1 MNGSAPSGPDIDP
14 RIERSRESIHD
25 ATIDELAE
33 VGYGAM
39 SIESIARRAGVG
51 KATVYRHWRGK
62 LELVASVLE
71 TLKED
76 VVVPTEGTVRERIA
90 GFLAALAVHLA
101 ESDLARCLPALI
113 SAAHYDDAVRDFQR
127 DFSRERRGI
136 LVDLLTEGINSG
148 ELDADLDAELAAEVL
163 AGPLFYRRL
172 LSHEPFPPE
181 RVDHVVALVL
191 G

>member
-1 MNGSAPSGPDIDP
+1 MKSRQAPRPDIDP
-14 RIERSRESIHD
+14 RIERSRESIQR

-39 SIESIARRAGVG
+39 TIESIARRAGVG

-62 LELVASVLE
+62 LDLLASALE
-71 TLKED
+71 TLKEE
-76 VVVPTEGTVRERIA
+76 VVVPTEGTVRERLA
-90 GFLAALAVHLA
+90 GLLAALAVHLA

-113 SAAHYDDAVRDFQR
+113 SAADHDDAVRDFQR
-127 DFSRERRGI
+127 DFSRERRSI
-136 LVDLLTEGINSG
+136 IVDLLRQGIDDG
-148 ELDADLDAELAAEVL
+148 ELDGDLDAELAAEVL
-163 AGPLFYRRL
+163 AGPLFYSRL

-181 RVDHVVALVL
+181 RVDQVVALVL

>member
-1 MNGSAPSGPDIDP
+1 MAPGSDP
-14 RIERSRESIHD
+14 RVERSRSVIHR

-39 SIESIARRAGVG
+39 TIESIARRAGVG

-62 LELVASVLE
+62 LDLVASALE

-76 VVVPTEGTVRERIA
+76 IFAPTEGTVRERVTALLI
-90 GFLAALAVHLA
+90 GLAVHLSDA
-101 ESDLARCLPALI
+101 DLARCLPALI
-113 SAAHYDDAVRDFQR
+113 SAAQYDDSVREFQR
-127 DFSRERRGI
+127 AFSRERRRV
-136 LVDLLTEGINSG
+136 LVDLLTEGIASG
-148 ELDADLDAELAAEVL
+148 EFDADLDAELAAAVL
-163 AGPLFYRRL
+163 AGPLFYARL

-181 RVDHVVALVL
+181 RVEQVVALVL